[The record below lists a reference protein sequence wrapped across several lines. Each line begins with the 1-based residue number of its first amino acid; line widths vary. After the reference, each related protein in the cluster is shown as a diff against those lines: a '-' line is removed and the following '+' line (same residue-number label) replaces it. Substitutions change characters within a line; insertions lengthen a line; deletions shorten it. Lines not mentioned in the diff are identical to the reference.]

1 MAKDSPGNL
10 LERVQRRAGLVKEE
24 RPLVSLHG
32 LRHTAAS
39 VGLAHGVPLIA
50 VSQQLGHARV
60 DITAKVYAHL
70 LDDSQLDAFA
80 SAHERRMLGNV
91 LGERRRSSRRRSVK
105 RKTGDE
111 SA

>member
-1 MAKDSPGNL
+1 MQN
-10 LERVQRRAGLVKEE
+10 RAGLVTPEGA
-24 RPLVSLHG
+24 PLVSFHG

-80 SAHERRMLGNV
+80 GAHEHRMLGNV
-91 LGERRRSSRRRSVK
+91 LGEGSRNRRKRSNK
-105 RKTGDE
+105 RNPG
-111 SA
+111 